1 MNYGYTKEIP
11 KPFSEVVADTKN
23 ALAAEGFGIL
33 TEINVQETLKQKLD
47 VEFDHYM
54 ILGACKPSLAHKA
67 LLAEREIGLLLPCNV
82 IVYEHEGVVYVSA
95 ILPTIAMQ
103 VVENEA
109 LQDIATEVEAQLKIA
124 IDSIA

>member
-1 MNYGYTKEIP
+1 MNYGYTKELSA
-11 KPFSEVVADTKN
+11 PFQEAVEDTKN

-82 IVYEHEGVVYVSA
+82 IVYEHESVVYVST

-109 LQDIATEVEAQLKIA
+109 LQDIATEVEAQLKVA